1 MESMVRR
8 FMWAWVTVGALFA
21 VGVGLAA
28 GDTGMVTGALAG
40 AVGGYVVTPFVAR
53 LWRRP

>member
-1 MESMVRR
+1 METTVRR
-8 FMWAWVTVGALFA
+8 FLGGWVTVGALFA
-21 VGVGLAA
+21 LGVGLAA